1 MITQNMRNLM
11 AIALQSSGTVYG
23 TLPVTEVSGAV
34 RYLSPL
40 FAFPG
45 SYAEAF
51 TLNADSAGISIGTGS
66 TAATVTDYNLEA
78 TITSGITVTLESNIV
93 RMDGDSPYH
102 EYTFAITNTS
112 ESALTISEVGYKQA
126 LRSCSTQ
133 GGTSDASNVFL
144 LDRTVLSSPL
154 TIQAGDAGILVYAL
168 KTSPPSKT
176 VSGVKIVSFTYGTDE
191 EVAAMIDAARLGT
204 IDLQT
209 DGDWDVGD
217 MRKIHIDAF
226 TGGGSTAHAAQ
237 DIDIVIT
244 QFGDYMNCGCLFQF
258 DFAESLATGQR
269 MNSSNTNVGGYSS
282 SEMRGTTLP
291 AMVDALPEWLRT
303 RLKTFDVLASAGN
316 RSTTIETVTNNKLA
330 LRSEVEVFGMTNY
343 SAAGEGTQ
351 VEWYKRSS
359 ATRPK
364 RQGRTGS
371 NSNWWERS
379 PRLSNAT
386 SFGNVTSSG
395 STGANT
401 AGGSAYGVSPF
412 GCI

>member
-23 TLPVTEVSGAV
+23 MLPVTDVSGAV

-45 SYAEAF
+45 SHAEAF
-51 TLNADSAGISIGTGS
+51 TLDANSAGISIGTGT

-133 GGTSDASNVFL
+133 GGTSDSAGVFL

-209 DGDWDVGD
+209 DGDWAVGD
-217 MRKIHIDAF
+217 MRTIHIDAF

-237 DIDIVIT
+237 DIDIAIT
-244 QFGDYMNCGCLFQF
+244 QFGDYMGCGCLFQF
-258 DFAESLATGQR
+258 DFVESLATGQR
-269 MNSSNTNVGGYSS
+269 MNSSNTNVGGYGS

-291 AMVDALPEWLRT
+291 ALVDALPEWLRT

-316 RSTTIETVTNNKLA
+316 KSTTIETVTNNKLA
-330 LRSEVEVFGMTNY
+330 LRSEVEIFGTTTY

-351 VEWYKRSS
+351 IEWYKRGT
-359 ATRPK
+359 APRTK
-364 RQGRTGS
+364 RLGRTGS
-371 NSNWWERS
+371 ASSWWERS
-379 PRLSNAT
+379 PRVSAAT
-386 SFGNVTSSG
+386 YFCFVSINGGASG
-395 STGANT
+395 NT
-401 AGGSAYGVSPF
+401 ASGAYGLSPF

>member
-11 AIALQSSGTVYG
+11 AIALQSSGTIYG
-23 TLPVTEVSGAV
+23 MLPVTDVSGAV

-40 FAFPG
+40 FSFPG
-45 SYAEAF
+45 SCAEAF
-51 TLNADSAGISIGTGS
+51 TLDANSAGISIGTGS
-66 TAATVTDYNLEA
+66 TAAAETDYNLQS
-78 TITSGITVTLESNIV
+78 TITSGITVTLEHNVV

-102 EYTFAITNTS
+102 EFTFAITNTGS
-112 ESALTISEVGYKQA
+112 AALTISEIGYKQA
-126 LRSCSTQ
+126 LRSCNTQ
-133 GGTSDASNVFL
+133 GGTSDANTVFL

-209 DGDWDVGD
+209 DGDWAVGD
-217 MRKIHIDAF
+217 MRTIHLDAF
-226 TGGGSTAHAAQ
+226 TGGGSVSHAAQ

-244 QFGDYMNCGCLFQF
+244 QFGDYMSCGCLFQF
-258 DFAESLATGQR
+258 DFVESLAAGQR
-269 MNSSNTNVGGYSS
+269 MNSSNTNVGGYGG
-282 SEMRGTTLP
+282 SEMRGTTIP
-291 AMVDALPEWLRT
+291 ALVDALPEWLRT

-316 RSTTIETVTNNKLA
+316 KSTTIETVTNNKLA
-330 LRSEVEVFGMTNY
+330 LRSEVEIFGTTSY

-351 VEWYKRSS
+351 IEWYKRGS
-359 ATRPK
+359 ATRIK
-364 RQGRTGS
+364 RLGRTGS
-371 NSNWWERS
+371 AYSWWERS
-379 PRLSNAT
+379 PRVSNAT
-386 SFGNVTSSG
+386 NFCHVGSG
-395 STGANT
+395 GTASANT
-401 AGGSAYGVSPF
+401 ASSAYGLSPF